1 MKYCLFA
8 VFIVLS
14 GCAST
19 SGVFKSGPDTYTV
32 TATASPGAGGSAK
45 AKGSAYG
52 EAQQECTKHKGAV
65 EIVSEKVSAP
75 TWTDGMHT
83 LDLVF
88 RCRTAGSTT

>member
-1 MKYCLFA
+1 MRVTFLLA
-8 VFIVLS
+8 AILLT

-45 AKGSAYG
+45 AKASAYA
-52 EAQQECTKHKGAV
+52 EATRECVKHQASV
-65 EIVSEKVSAP
+65 DVVTEKASAP

-83 LDLVF
+83 VDLTF
-88 RCRTAGSTT
+88 RCRNG